1 MAQENQEN
9 DFELMD
15 IIQEYPTIYNRSS
28 RDFKDKTKKQNCWK
42 AVAKRMNEPVDVV
55 KRRYESIRT
64 QFSKYL
70 KKRKGASG
78 AGAADVSN
86 DPKFERLM
94 WLQNF
99 IISRPNS
106 GNFQRKQVTTAN
118 RDLAEHDDND
128 SICSKSDDDEELFE
142 DEPDDSYAVIEGS
155 NEVNRPDLQFDA
167 ADLTSNFNGP
177 VGSSTPRPQIAE
189 PEPKD
194 NSYPSGKKAKTETQ
208 RQKKVKMTSKKESRK
223 REIERTDVQ
232 LNHALS
238 CLNSSLKKTDKQ
250 DPSGLE
256 RMDEDDLYALSLAKR
271 LHKLDSRHKALMRNG
286 IEKLFLD
293 IEFGGSYGFNTPQP
307 TTFPPFQ
314 NGNVQMW
321 QNHMQNS
328 QSSPATSYSQYLGNN
343 E

>member
-28 RDFKDKTKKQNCWK
+28 RTKKQNCWK

-55 KRRYESIRT
+55 KKRYKSTRT

-70 KKRKGASG
+70 KK
-78 AGAADVSN
+78 
-86 DPKFERLM
+86 
-94 WLQNF
+94 
-99 IISRPNS
+99 
-106 GNFQRKQVTTAN
+106 RKQVTTAN

-142 DEPDDSYAVIEGS
+142 EDEPDDSYAVMEES

-194 NSYPSGKKAKTETQ
+194 NSHPSGKKAKTETQ
-208 RQKKVKMTSKKESRK
+208 RQKKVHFPISPQDQTSAQDDVYDPF
-223 REIERTDVQ
+223 IELRSD
-232 LNHALS
+232 
-238 CLNSSLKKTDKQ
+238 
-250 DPSGLE
+250 LE
-256 RMDEDDLYALSLAKR
+256 
-271 LHKLDSRHKALMRNG
+271 N
-286 IEKLFLD
+286 
-293 IEFGGSYGFNTPQP
+293 
-307 TTFPPFQ
+307 
-314 NGNVQMW
+314 
-321 QNHMQNS
+321 
-328 QSSPATSYSQYLGNN
+328 
-343 E
+343 